1 MRRPGV
7 VGLDAFQFHGFQNR
21 RLTLHLLLQMFHEP
35 ALFDDHPVQLF
46 DLMFQM
52 GDVGFDAFD
61 PLQVF
66 SVHGCKS
73 SQFFQTRQITSA
85 VAELSGAEK
94 TKVKNPIRK
103 KSNRQHTA
111 ASVMI
116 LGVGSFAQSIGTA
129 LADAGA
135 NVSTYLT
142 RNYGHYPPS
151 LVGPTFSRNAFPSP
165 IPLIKQ
171 NGLEVVIPQ
180 SIDWALQPW
189 AEDLL
194 QSGAGIFSPTHEAMR
209 IERERDFARKLC
221 ADFKIPFPQAYVA
234 ANRSEAEKILA
245 NHSRPFVIKNPLCS
259 PTSPIHTILCETVE
273 DTRAWLRHVNYAEG
287 VFLQEYLG
295 RAEIGHIAL
304 VSGGEI
310 YSLVTNQEYKY
321 AFNGNQGVVAG
332 APLGGLVERDP
343 NDKYGLA
350 RKLIHPLLPW
360 LRAAKFNGP
369 LQVTAVKRQGRWHV
383 IEYNIRIGVTSGPMI
398 LRMLK
403 NPAEVVLRTARN
415 QKLDLQF
422 NEKLNFGC
430 SLTLAG
436 YGYPFIQV
444 RSPHLPLEVDG
455 KFDCD
460 VWWNE
465 VAPGADKKLMS
476 TGHRIADV
484 IALAPKLD
492 AAIAKAYANIRK
504 IRVVGSYF
512 RTDIGQSLWPPGNV

>member
-1 MRRPGV
+1 M
-7 VGLDAFQFHGFQNR
+7 
-21 RLTLHLLLQMFHEP
+21 
-35 ALFDDHPVQLF
+35 
-46 DLMFQM
+46 
-52 GDVGFDAFD
+52 
-61 PLQVF
+61 
-66 SVHGCKS
+66 
-73 SQFFQTRQITSA
+73 
-85 VAELSGAEK
+85 
-94 TKVKNPIRK
+94 
-103 KSNRQHTA
+103 
-111 ASVMI
+111 MI
-116 LGVGSFAQSIGTA
+116 LGVGSFAHSIGRA
-129 LADAGA
+129 LADTGA

-142 RNYGHYPPS
+142 RNYGHFSPT
-151 LVGPTFSRNAFPSP
+151 LVGKTFSRDAFPSP
-165 IPLIKQ
+165 VPLLRENKIAC
-171 NGLEVVIPQ
+171 VIPQ
-180 SIDWALQPW
+180 SIDWAQSPW
-189 AEDLL
+189 AGDLL
-194 QSGAGIFSPTHEAMR
+194 KSKTPIFSPIGEAMR

-221 ADFKIPFPQAYVA
+221 ADFKIPFPQSYVA
-234 ANRSEAEKILA
+234 QNRLETERILQK
-245 NHSRPFVIKNPLCS
+245 HPQPFVIKNPFCS

-295 RAEIGHIAL
+295 RAEAGHIAL

-310 YSLVTNQEYKY
+310 HSLVTNQEYKY
-321 AFNGNQGVVAG
+321 AFNGNLGIVAG

-350 RKLIHPLLPW
+350 RELIHPLKPW
-360 LRAAKFNGP
+360 LRESKFNGP
-369 LQVTAVKRQGRWHV
+369 LQVTAIKRGGKWYV

-403 NPAEVVLRTARN
+403 NPAEIILRTARN
-415 QKLDLQF
+415 EKLKLSF

-436 YGYPFIQV
+436 FGYPFTQV
-444 RSPHLPLEVDG
+444 RGPQLPLEVDG
-455 KFDCD
+455 QFDCD

-465 VAPGADKKLMS
+465 VAQGAGGQLIT

-512 RTDIGQSLWPPGNV
+512 RTDVGQSLWPPGMV